1 MRFCFVIPLK
11 TTKVFEDNK
20 WVDSENKRSVVLLN
34 LLRTLKSIDNA
45 ASAADGEIDVNVFI
59 SGHENPLESVAQQW
73 KSISIYFVE
82 NSFPRPADKSLYM
95 KDKELKKSSAFAT
108 VERFIAQ
115 SDSVTTFLM
124 LFDADDLVSRDF
136 FNYVLSTFER
146 QKCDDIAIMAGYL
159 YDYKNKR
166 FGYLDGRERIF
177 YRNCGSSFV
186 SKIRQE
192 DLQSKG
198 FIHRLKNHIEFHLR
212 AKEVSRNVY
221 YSFDSSVLYLVNHGE
236 NDVSERHGEYHMVH
250 FVKHFKC
257 SLEEASLAQEKFPL
271 LVS

>member
-20 WVDSENKRSVVLLN
+20 WVDSEKKRGLILLN
-34 LLRTLKSIDNA
+34 LMRTLKSIDNA
-45 ASAADGEIDVNVFI
+45 ASVADEAIEVTVFI
-59 SGHENPLESVAQQW
+59 SGHENPLESVAQDW
-73 KSISIYFVE
+73 KCISIYFVE

-95 KDKELKKSSAFAT
+95 RDKELKKTSAFSH
-108 VERFIAQ
+108 VESFIAQ
-115 SDSVTTFLM
+115 SDNDKTFLM
-124 LFDADDLVSRDF
+124 LFDADDLVSKDF
-136 FNYVLSTFER
+136 FNYILPTFDQ

-159 YDYKNKR
+159 YDYKNKT
-166 FGYLDGRERIF
+166 FGYLDGNERIF

-186 SKIRQE
+186 SKIKLE

-212 AKEVSRNVY
+212 AKEASRKVY
-221 YSFDSSVLYLVNHGE
+221 FSFDSSVLYLVNHGE